1 MCKEILNLLKQL
13 KEEYKNELMGIDNY
27 NEITELENILISE
40 YKVKRD
46 YIKKGFYSAIEYD
59 AYNGTLFD
67 NMELILEYAKKE
79 YQRYLDFT
87 KEFYKNNEYIESI

>member
-13 KEEYKNELMGIDNY
+13 KEEYKKELLGIDNY
-27 NEITELENILISE
+27 NEIKELEDILINE

-59 AYNGTLFD
+59 AYNGNLFD
-67 NMELILEYAKKE
+67 SMELILEYAKKE

-87 KEFYKNNEYIESI
+87 IEFYKNNKCI